1 MDFLLDN
8 PEVEKIYQEIVRM
21 IVPLKNGIVSDS
33 MKTRG
38 IKYKVNLGA
47 STLSL
52 LDLSKRYS
60 KNHLLALKL
69 WNKGW
74 RETMILAAMLEEPKL
89 ASSDQL
95 DYWVKSFENIEIA
108 EQMCLHLLVN
118 VDSAFDKAKDWA
130 LGKKQTVKYTGI
142 LLMGRLALVD
152 KNASNDDFESFF
164 EVLPPLSKDASLQ
177 FVLKR
182 TLIQIGKRNRLL
194 NEITLMHLKHLLTID
209 SDVSQGMANEVIEE
223 LSSPYIQDYLPE

>member
-8 PEVEKIYQEIVRM
+8 PEIEKIYQEIVKM
-21 IVPLKNGIVSDS
+21 IIPLKNGIVADS
-33 MKTRG
+33 MSARG
-38 IKYKVNLGA
+38 INYKVNLGA

-52 LDLSKRYS
+52 HDLSKKYQ

-74 RETMILAAMLEEPKL
+74 RETMILAAMLEEPHL
-89 ASSDQL
+89 ASPDQL
-95 DYWVKSFENIEIA
+95 DYWVKSFENIEIS
-108 EQMCLHLLVN
+108 EQMALHLLVHIDN
-118 VDSAFDKAKDWA
+118 VYDKAKDWA
-130 LGKKQTVKYTGI
+130 LGKKQIVKYTGI

-152 KNASNDDFESFF
+152 KEASDEDFESFF

-182 TLIQIGKRNRLL
+182 TLIQVGKRNRNL

-209 SDVSQGMANEVIEE
+209 NPVTQEMVKEVVDE
-223 LSSPYIQDYLPE
+223 LTSPYIQDYLPD